1 MTVDF
6 DSPQYYLTC
15 FWKRTIQETL
25 QHHHTSISIGGRPLS
40 IFQFAHDIDL
50 MGGSSNELHDLTSRV
65 VARASADG
73 MEVST
78 EKSKVMVN
86 STNGISV
93 NITMNGQPLE
103 EVTSFK
109 YLGAT
114 LSKDDTCRAE
124 IRILVATATAVN
136 KLVFYAQSPVRLYQ
150 GDTATAAMARL
161 NRMWKSNISFQT
173 KFQLFKSL
181 VVSNL
186 LYGCETWL
194 SPSCST
200 DVRHGCLHPALQV

>member
-1 MTVDF
+1 MFAGD
-6 DSPQYYLTC
+6 
-15 FWKRTIQETL
+15 L
-25 QHHHTSISIGGRPLS
+25 QDHGTSISIGGRPLS

-114 LSKDDTCRAE
+114 LSKDGTCRAE

-161 NRMWKSNISFQT
+161 NRMWKSNM
-173 KFQLFKSL
+173 
-181 VVSNL
+181 VVSIL
-186 LYGCETWL
+186 LYGCETWTL
-194 SPSCST
+194 LT
-200 DVRHGCLHPALQV
+200 DDERRIQALET